1 MNTRRAITAVAVA
14 VPGLILAGAGLTH
27 PHLLTVASARDWWSL
42 HVWLLPV
49 FPLLPIAL
57 LYLLRGD
64 NRPVAWAARIAGYG
78 FAVGYTA
85 LDAVDGIGAGL
96 VVDATGAE
104 QGVITGRMFEIGD
117 RLGRAGIWSLA
128 AAVVLTAVAL
138 WPRHRLWVLPG
149 AVVFLAGLPLFYDH
163 HIFSP
168 RGVWAM
174 LLLAGGTA
182 LLALAPDRAAGL
194 GSAGPVL
201 R

>member
-1 MNTRRAITAVAVA
+1 MDTRRAATAAAVAL
-14 VPGLILAGAGLTH
+14 PGLILAGAGLGH
-27 PHLLTVASARDWWSL
+27 PHLLTVESARDWWTL
-42 HVWLLPV
+42 HIWLLPV

-57 LYLLRGD
+57 LWLLRGD
-64 NRPVAWAARIAGYG
+64 ERPVAWAARIAGFG

-96 VVDATGAE
+96 VVDASGQVQPE
-104 QGVITGRMFEIGD
+104 ITGQMFEIGD
-117 RLGRAGIWSLA
+117 RLGQAGIWSLA
-128 AAVVLTAVAL
+128 ATVVLTAAAL

-174 LLLAGGTA
+174 ILLAAGTA
-182 LLALAPDRAAGL
+182 LLALAPPAQPL
-194 GSAGPVL
+194 GARTP
-201 R
+201 